1 MAFDKV
7 IYEKFRNAFEQKCF
21 QLIIDAYQTSLV
33 EKVIQLDW
41 NENDISS
48 ELHRHIKENPLRL
61 KWKVSTNVE
70 ADIPKD
76 IPKVKGF
83 SDTFP
88 RIDFRFTS
96 FISIYEYEYFLEAKN
111 LKQSGQEGS
120 ALKRRYIDTGID
132 NFVFKKYEN
141 GSLIGY
147 LLEGKPNKTISG
159 INSLL
164 EKDKRS
170 TEFLVLKSHTLINT
184 CYESNHSAIGT
195 LKHLIFDFT
204 NPVLI
209 KATEVE

>member
-1 MAFDKV
+1 MALNTTV
-7 IYEKFRNAFEQKCF
+7 YEKFKNAFEQRCY
-21 QLIIDAYQTSLV
+21 QLIIDAYQTSLT
-33 EKVIQLDW
+33 EKTIQLEW

-83 SDTFP
+83 SDKFP
-88 RIDFRFTS
+88 RIDFRLTS
-96 FISIYEYEYFLEAKN
+96 FISTYEYEYFFEAKN
-111 LKQSGQEGS
+111 LKQNNS

-132 NFVFKKYEN
+132 NFVTKKYKN

-147 LLEGKPNKTISG
+147 LIEGKTDETVKG

-164 EKDKRS
+164 EKDKRR
-170 TEFLVLKSHTLINT
+170 TETLKFKDNKLFNAY
-184 CYESNHSAIGT
+184 YESNHSNIGI

-204 NPVLI
+204 AI
-209 KATEVE
+209 SS